1 MYSKKDLLKIY
12 RESFSDSEEY
22 VENFFK
28 RYYSHRHTV
37 CVFADGGIVSALYL
51 LHLNTEF
58 YGKQIPAPLIVGAAT
73 AKPQRGKGYFKRLI
87 AKTVKKHA
95 DAEEP
100 FLLLYP
106 SDENIRG
113 AYERMGFCNVSFVS
127 EFVARYDGTDAE
139 EKPATLE
146 ETLAIFNKSFCT
158 MPIRQYRVKTEF
170 RHLFER
176 WKSENIVARTYERN
190 GRKCYVAFNESEIEE
205 AVGDL
210 SVLNGV
216 KDFDGK
222 KFVDFFGSTQPY
234 IMARVAAP
242 KVLLKCVEYNKVY
255 ADLRFRIIDELCPQ
269 NDMVLRLG
277 LMRGKP
283 TVTHSV
289 EYDFCVKVQ
298 DLVKLAFGGTVEDC
312 PLNEVFPKNKAVFVN
327 KY

>member
-28 RYYSHRHTV
+28 RYYSPRRTV

-51 LHLNTEF
+51 MHLNAEF

-73 AKPQRGKGYFKRLI
+73 AKLQRGKGYFKRLI
-87 AKTVKKHA
+87 AKTVKKFS

-106 SDENIRG
+106 SDEKIRET
-113 AYERMGFCNVSFVS
+113 YERMGFCNVSFVS
-127 EFVARYDGTDAE
+127 EFVACYDGTDAE
-139 EKPATLE
+139 EKPATVD
-146 ETLAIFNKSFCT
+146 ETLAVFNKSFCT

-170 RHLFER
+170 KHLNER
-176 WKSENIVARTYERN
+176 WASENIVAHMYERN

-222 KFVDFFGSTQPY
+222 KFIDFFGSTKPY

-255 ADLRFRIIDELCPQ
+255 ADFRFRIIDELCPQ
-269 NDMVLRLG
+269 NDVALHLW

-283 TVTHSV
+283 TVSDSE
-289 EYDFCVKVQ
+289 EYDFCVKTQ

-312 PLNEVFPKNKAVFVN
+312 PLNGIFSKNKAVFVN